1 MSLPLR
7 KVNESVLILSTLCS
21 LASTAL
27 LLLPAAHAIHERSE
41 RRGHDLLRGRGQ
53 ELQAVFNELEPRVEV
68 AIEEQGGALNLFALQ
83 HDEAVHVRL
92 VNELAVKGPRAAVEL
107 GRGVARRG

>member
-1 MSLPLR
+1 MQ
-7 KVNESVLILSTLCS
+7 STSAVSDVATICCEG
-21 LASTAL
+21 
-27 LLLPAAHAIHERSE
+27 AA
-41 RRGHDLLRGRGQ
+41 RRCRPFFD
-53 ELQAVFNELEPRVEV
+53 ELEPRVEV
-68 AIEEQGGALNLFALQ
+68 AIAEQGGALNLFALQ